1 MTACC
6 LKLFPARYTIGRAKS
21 ASVLFGRKT
30 ANMAP
35 FCILR
40 RNRKTEN
47 QMKKCRYEEIG
58 YYGKPINTISREE
71 ALKALV
77 ELTQM
82 YIEQQTQYLETLSQL
97 EFLQAMYAEAQR
109 IAGAP
114 ENSGSSKQN
123 PRQLS
128 L

>member
-1 MTACC
+1 M
-6 LKLFPARYTIGRAKS
+6 LSGRRA
-21 ASVLFGRKT
+21 ADL
-30 ANMAP
+30 AWL
-35 FCILR
+35 CILR

-58 YYGKPINTISREE
+58 YYGKPIDTITRDE

-82 YIEQQTQYLETLSQL
+82 YIEQQTQYLETLSRL
-97 EFLQAMYAEAQR
+97 EFFQAMYAEAQR
-109 IAGAP
+109 VAGAP
-114 ENSGSSKQN
+114 ENSGGRKQN